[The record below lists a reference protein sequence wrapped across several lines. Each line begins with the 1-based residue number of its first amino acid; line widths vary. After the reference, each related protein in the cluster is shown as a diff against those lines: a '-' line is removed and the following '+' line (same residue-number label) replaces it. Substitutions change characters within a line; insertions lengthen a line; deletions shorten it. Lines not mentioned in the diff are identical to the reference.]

1 VVTDECTWHVFS
13 FIGNEAI
20 HEITKTTQQEIRID
34 LQRFNGDKAHALYS
48 KFEVGDENSKYKLSV
63 KGYSGTAGMSVKY
76 RIMHE

>member
-1 VVTDECTWHVFS
+1 VVTNECTWRVFS
-13 FIGNEAI
+13 FTGNDAI
-20 HEITKTTQQEIRID
+20 HDLTKTTQQELRVD

-48 KFEVGDENSKYKLSV
+48 KFEVGDEISKYKLLV